1 MRRQLKLLLLSAL
14 AVAGCYTP
22 QLENRPCGPNGEC
35 LDGYTCV
42 TQNELRVCVPG
53 GPTAGGEA
61 GGGTAGGSVGGGT
74 AGGSVGGG
82 TAGGSV
88 GGGDA
93 GFAGD
98 GGLEVGLQVLSATGR
113 MSGAG
118 FQIDIAVGEPL
129 TRTTMTGGPWT
140 ITTSTSLQRNP

>member
-1 MRRQLKLLLLSAL
+1 MLRQLKFPLLGIL
-14 AVAGCYTP
+14 AVVGCYTP

-35 LDGYTCV
+35 LDGYRCV
-42 TQNELRVCVPG
+42 TLNEQRVCVAG
-53 GPTAGGEA
+53 GATAGGEA
-61 GGGTAGGSVGGGT
+61 GGGAAGGSI
-74 AGGSVGGG
+74 
-82 TAGGSV
+82 

-93 GFAGD
+93 GFAED

-118 FQIDIAVGEPL
+118 FQVDIAVGEPL

-140 ITTSTSLQRNP
+140 VTTSTSLQRKP

>member
-82 TAGGSV
+82 
-88 GGGDA
+88 DA